1 MLITKNVI
9 TPKSNEDARDKT
21 AYFAMYG
28 GGAIFN
34 ILHIFRG
41 DLKRAKNHF
50 IIENNIECLYV
61 CAMWWPSMLQE
72 VGVKGRN
79 YRHLAIS
86 SVKCENLV
94 VKYVREL
101 SFVCVCIF

>member
-1 MLITKNVI
+1 MHKYSAANTHSIHCRRANSSNHFSSSCVDFLVLITKNVI
-9 TPKSNEDARDKT
+9 TSKSNEDARDKT

-50 IIENNIECLYV
+50 IIKNNIECVLCV
-61 CAMWWPSMLQE
+61 RC
-72 VGVKGRN
+72 GG
-79 YRHLAIS
+79 HLCY
-86 SVKCENLV
+86 KKWE
-94 VKYVREL
+94 
-101 SFVCVCIF
+101 